1 MDRLDRAGVTARERE
16 VLALLGERLTNG
28 EIGERLYISVR
39 TVESHVSSLLR
50 KLGADTRRDLVQFA
64 SMAALRGFPV
74 PSTSLIGR
82 EGLLDDIV

>member
-50 KLGADTRRDLVQFA
+50 KLGADTRRDLVQFD
-64 SMAALRGFPV
+64 GDP
-74 PSTSLIGR
+74 
-82 EGLLDDIV
+82 